1 MAPTWIFDLDNT
13 LHDAGHGIF
22 PHINQCM
29 TSYMVRHLAIE
40 EAEADAL
47 RQYYWRRY
55 GATLKG
61 LVLHHGVNPQHF
73 LRETH
78 PMAELAQ
85 WLQLESGLAALM
97 RKLPGEK
104 IVLSNG
110 PTHYVEDILCR
121 MGVAHCFS
129 AAFGMERL
137 RYRPKPHAQAYWS
150 VLAKHRLNPRHCI
163 MVEDSLENLRAAKVL
178 GMKTVWIACALQRP
192 SFVDARI
199 TRLNQ
204 LLRLP
209 QLAAPMP

>member
-1 MAPTWIFDLDNT
+1 
-13 LHDAGHGIF
+13 
-22 PHINQCM
+22 
-29 TSYMVRHLAIE
+29 
-40 EAEADAL
+40 
-47 RQYYWRRY
+47 
-55 GATLKG
+55 
-61 LVLHHGVNPQHF
+61 
-73 LRETH
+73 
-78 PMAELAQ
+78 
-85 WLQLESGLAALM
+85 M

-150 VLAKHRLNPRHCI
+150 VLARHRLNPRHCI

-178 GMKTVWIACALQRP
+178 GMKTVWIARARQRP